1 MRLNQILTEAE
12 QQELKMLQE
21 GPLGSL
27 AKAAGRGVGNVIGGV
42 AGAAGAA
49 KGAVKGAIDRV
60 KSSFKAGE
68 KGAYNAL
75 AGEPDSGSAAGAAK
89 PAAGAP
95 AAPAGDAAPAAK
107 PATPGAAPAA
117 TGGSAPAGSAPA
129 SGGAPAAATGDGA
142 AQKTGTLGDLVKG
155 FKKGMGV
162 KGTDTDADQ
171 SGTPQKTG
179 GGGAAAGGTAGGT
192 TDTPA
197 AGGAEPADPNA
208 PAGDTAAE
216 PGAAPAPDGKPAA
229 GKPAAKPGAG
239 GAKAAQPGAADAAND
254 TEYAKVQKA
263 VDGLPP
269 EQRKELIAALQ
280 ADPKVKAAMA
290 KPAAKKPAT
299 LANTMANAPVDKT
312 NKAKP
317 GNPNAA
323 APVAAPAAK
332 AEPTAKTG
340 TVQQKQLT
348 NKGFGQM
355 VGGLTK
361 KAG

>member
-75 AGEPDSGSAAGAAK
+75 AGKPDSSSAAGV
-89 PAAGAP
+89 
-95 AAPAGDAAPAAK
+95 AK

-117 TGGSAPAGSAPA
+117 TGGSAPGGS
-129 SGGAPAAATGDGA
+129 APAAATGDGA

-162 KGTDTDADQ
+162 KGTDIDADQ
-171 SGTPQKTG
+171 SGTSQKTG
-179 GGGAAAGGTAGGT
+179 GGAAGGT

-197 AGGAEPADPNA
+197 AGGADPADPNA

-299 LANTMANAPVDKT
+299 PANTMANTPVDKT

-332 AEPTAKTG
+332 AEPTVKAG

-355 VGGLTK
+355 VGDLTK
-361 KAG
+361 KTG